1 MPATLNG
8 ASSRTAA
15 RVLVDTLVTNGVELA
30 FCVPGE
36 SYLSVLDALVDV
48 PAIRLV
54 TCRQEGGASAMAEA
68 VGKLTGRPGVC
79 FVTRGP
85 GAMNASIGVHFA
97 RQDDTP
103 LILFVGQ
110 VPRAQRGR
118 EAFQEIDVVATFA
131 PLAKWAV
138 EIDDPARI
146 GEIVTRAFATAMSG
160 RPGPV
165 VVALP
170 EDVLTARVSGKP
182 FARAVSARIGVDP
195 AALEAYHAMLA
206 ESTTPLVIVGGGPCN
221 AAAAH
226 HLVSFAECNGI
237 PIVADFRCQDFV
249 DHRSAHYI
257 GDTGF
262 RMTEHVRRTI
272 VESDLILALGTRLG
286 ELATGG
292 YELLA
297 VPRPRQTLVHV
308 YPDSAELG
316 RVYRADLPVVA
327 DPAQFAS
334 CLTRLELTDKPQ
346 FFERTHRLR
355 AEYLADR
362 RRVKSPAH
370 GVDLAAAV
378 THVRNVLPDDSIVA
392 NGAGNF
398 SAWLHTFFEF
408 RQYGTQLAARNGS
421 MGYGFPAAIAAK
433 LVHPERTVV
442 AYVGDGDF
450 LMSAQELATAMLADV
465 AIIILVV
472 NNGMYGTIRMHQEQ
486 AYPGR
491 VSGTELLNPD
501 FALYARS
508 FGAQAE
514 TVETTE
520 AFSAAFDRAV
530 RSKATTLIELRVDR
544 NLIVP
549 KATIADLQSIRRLPE
564 IPLSSEVD

>member
-1 MPATLNG
+1 
-8 ASSRTAA
+8 
-15 RVLVDTLVTNGVELA
+15 VLVDALVTNGVRLA

-36 SYLSVLDALVDV
+36 SYLAVLDALVDV
-48 PAIRLV
+48 PAIQLV

-85 GAMNASIGVHFA
+85 GAMNASIGVHVA

-103 LILFVGQ
+103 MLLFVGQ

-118 EAFQEIDVVATFA
+118 EAFQEIDVVATFG
-131 PLAKWAV
+131 PIAKWAV

-146 GEIVTRAFATAMSG
+146 GEIVSRAFATAMSG

-170 EDVLTARVSGKP
+170 EDILTTWVAGKP
-182 FARAVSARIGVDP
+182 VARAVSARVGVDP

-206 ESTTPLVIVGGGPCN
+206 ESASPLVIVGGGPWN
-221 AAAAH
+221 PVAAH
-226 HLVSFAECNGI
+226 HLVSFAECNGV

-249 DHRSAHYI
+249 DHRSANYI

-297 VPRPRQTLVHV
+297 VPRPLQRLVHV
-308 YPDSAELG
+308 YPDAGELG

-334 CLTRLELTDKPQ
+334 SLTRLELTDKPQ

-362 RRVKSPAH
+362 ANVKKPAF

-378 THVRNVLPDDSIVA
+378 TLMRQALPDDAIVA

-433 LVHPERTVV
+433 LVHPERVVV

-450 LMSAQELATAMLADV
+450 LMSAQELATAMLFDV
-465 AIIILVV
+465 QLVILVV
-472 NNGMYGTIRMHQEQ
+472 NNAMYGTIRMHQEQ

-491 VSGTELLNPD
+491 VSGTALRNPD
-501 FALYARS
+501 FAAFARS
-508 FGAQAE
+508 FGALAE
-514 TVETTE
+514 IVETTE
-520 AFSAAFDRAV
+520 AFAGAFGRALA
-530 RSKATTLIELRVDR
+530 SGQTTLLELRVDP
-544 NLIVP
+544 NLIAP
-549 KATIADLQSIRRLPE
+549 KATIDDLHSVTHLSVP
-564 IPLSSEVD
+564 PLTKRAYGRESGPP

>member
-8 ASSRTAA
+8 SSSRTAA
-15 RVLVDTLVTNGVELA
+15 RALVDALVTNGVKLA

-36 SYLSVLDALVDV
+36 SYLAVLDALVDV

-54 TCRQEGGASAMAEA
+54 TCRQEGGASSMAEA

-85 GAMNASIGVHFA
+85 GAMNASVGVHVA

-103 LILFVGQ
+103 MLLFVGQ
-110 VPRAQRGR
+110 VPRGQRGR

-138 EIDDPARI
+138 EIDDPSRI

-165 VVALP
+165 VIALP
-170 EDVLTARVSGKP
+170 EDVLTTRVVGKPLAPAVAARV
-182 FARAVSARIGVDP
+182 GVDP
-195 AALEAYHAMLA
+195 AALDAYRAMLA
-206 ESTTPLVIVGGGPCN
+206 ESVSPLVIVGGGSWN

-226 HLVSFAECNGI
+226 HLVSFAECNGV

-249 DHRSAHYI
+249 DHRSANYV

-262 RMTEHVRRTI
+262 RLTEHVRRTI

-297 VPRPRQTLVHV
+297 VPRPRQRLVHV
-308 YPDSAELG
+308 YPDAAELG

-346 FFERTHRLR
+346 FFERTRRLR
-355 AEYLADR
+355 AEYLSDR
-362 RRVKSPAH
+362 SNGKAPGF
-370 GVDLAAAV
+370 GVDLTAAIM
-378 THVRNVLPDDSIVA
+378 HVRQALPDDAIVA

-433 LVHPERTVV
+433 LVHPDRIVV

-465 AIIILVV
+465 PIVICVV
-472 NNGMYGTIRMHQEQ
+472 NNAMYGTIRMHQEQ
-486 AYPGR
+486 TYPGR
-491 VSGTELLNPD
+491 VSGTQLRNPD
-501 FALYARS
+501 FAAFARS
-508 FGAQAE
+508 FGAEAE
-514 TVETTE
+514 IVETTE
-520 AFSAAFDRAV
+520 SFTDAFDRAIH
-530 RSKATTLIELRVDR
+530 SGKTTLIEMRVDPD
-544 NLIVP
+544 LIAP
-549 KATIADLQSIRRLPE
+549 KATIADLQAVTH
-564 IPLSSEVD
+564 LSGSGRF

>member
-8 ASSRTAA
+8 TSSRTAA
-15 RVLVDTLVTNGVELA
+15 RVLVDALVTNGVQLA

-36 SYLSVLDALVDV
+36 SYLAILDALV
-48 PAIRLV
+48 PAVRLV

-85 GAMNASIGVHFA
+85 GAMNASIGVHVA

-103 LILFVGQ
+103 MILFVGQ
-110 VPRAQRGR
+110 VPRGQRGR

-131 PLAKWAV
+131 PIAKWAV

-165 VVALP
+165 VIALP
-170 EDVLTARVSGKP
+170 EDILTTRVAGKP
-182 FARAVSARIGVDP
+182 IAPAVSARIGVDP
-195 AALEAYHAMLA
+195 AALDAYHSMLA
-206 ESTTPLVIVGGGPCN
+206 ESTSPLVIVGGVPWN

-257 GDTGF
+257 GSTGL
-262 RMTEHVRRTI
+262 RMTELVRRTI

-297 VPRPRQTLVHV
+297 APRPRQRLVHV
-308 YPDSAELG
+308 YPDAAELG

-355 AEYLADR
+355 DEYLADR
-362 RRVKSPAH
+362 KSVKSPDY

-378 THVRNVLPDDSIVA
+378 THVRRVLPDDAIVT

-398 SAWLHTFFEF
+398 SAWLHRFFEF

-433 LVHPERTVV
+433 LVHPGRIVV

-465 AIIILVV
+465 PIIILVV
-472 NNGMYGTIRMHQEQ
+472 NNGMYGSIRMHQEQ

-491 VSGTELLNPD
+491 VSGTELRNPD
-501 FALYARS
+501 FAVFAQS
-508 FGAQAE
+508 FGAEAE
-514 TVETTE
+514 VVETTGD
-520 AFSAAFDRAV
+520 FTAAFDRAV
-530 RSKATTLIELRVDR
+530 GRNATTLIELRVDR
-544 NLIVP
+544 NLLAP
-549 KATIADLQSIRRLPE
+549 KATIADLQSVTHLLAP
-564 IPLSSEVD
+564 SNF

>member
-8 ASSRTAA
+8 TSTRTAA
-15 RVLVDTLVTNGVELA
+15 RVLVDALVSNGVQLA

-36 SYLSVLDALVDV
+36 SYLAVLDALVDV
-48 PAIRLV
+48 PAVRLV

-85 GAMNASIGVHFA
+85 GAMNASIGVHVA

-110 VPRAQRGR
+110 VPRGQRGR

-131 PLAKWAV
+131 PIAKWAV
-138 EIDDPARI
+138 EIDDPTRI
-146 GEIVTRAFATAMSG
+146 GEIVSRAFATAMSG

-165 VVALP
+165 VIALP
-170 EDVLTARVSGKP
+170 EDILTTRVAGTP
-182 FARAVSARIGVDP
+182 VAPAVSARIGVDP
-195 AALEAYHAMLA
+195 AALDAYHAMLA
-206 ESTTPLVIVGGGPCN
+206 ESTSPLVIVGGGPWN
-221 AAAAH
+221 AVAAH
-226 HLVSFAECNGI
+226 HLVSFAECNGV

-262 RMTEHVRRTI
+262 RMSELVRRTI

-297 VPRPRQTLVHV
+297 VPRPRQRLVHV
-308 YPDSAELG
+308 YPDAAELG

-334 CLTRLELTDKPQ
+334 LLTRLELTDKPQ

-355 AEYLADR
+355 AEYLAER
-362 RRVKSPAH
+362 KIVKAPVY
-370 GVDLAAAV
+370 GVDLAAAI
-378 THVRNVLPDDSIVA
+378 THVRRVLPDDAIVA

-433 LVHPERTVV
+433 LVHPGRTVV

-465 AIIILVV
+465 PIIILVV
-472 NNGMYGTIRMHQEQ
+472 NNGMYGTIRMHQER

-491 VSGTELLNPD
+491 VSGTELRNPD
-501 FALYARS
+501 FAVFAQS
-508 FGAQAE
+508 FGAEAE
-514 TVETTE
+514 VVETT
-520 AFSAAFDRAV
+520 ADFSAAFDRAV
-530 RSKATTLIELRVDR
+530 ARKTTTLIELRVDR
-544 NLIVP
+544 DLLAP
-549 KATIADLQSIRRLPE
+549 KATIADLQSVTHLAA
-564 IPLSSEVD
+564 SKF